1 MFRNWIEA
9 KEELSKSINKSIDEI
24 VFGDM
29 DEKTDYLSKK
39 EHPLFKGRFKVD
51 SPPSNTSKETI
62 EELKELEK
70 MSHFKSKDIMK
81 DMKDFD
87 VAQVKPFEDYLKENS
102 LDFDFK
108 MLNKILKQGEILG
121 LKLKKKFNRPRPHQ
135 IAPKMGLNIMYHDLK
150 TDDTPA
156 YPSNHSLISSLIAL
170 YLSSLHPK
178 HEKGFMDIA
187 DRIGISRL
195 YGGTHYRSDHDSAR
209 KLAKDILKSWNPV
222 GRASSKSFTEW
233 MLKLEDQGIHAFM
246 QANPRAKEDRSKDF
260 LVFYGNTFPVK
271 DELKKIT
278 KFKYFQ
284 GRWSTPR
291 FNLNDDV
298 ILKLSE
304 LTGMSDLKNII
315 DAGPQ
320 MKVSSPTDEKQDEA
334 EPKGEVDIMLGNMEK
349 EIENAK
355 GKAGGKAKQILQTIE
370 NYLEKLAGLVDEE
383 VKSGFVK
390 DFLRFAAKFHNY
402 SFNNQMLIYA
412 QKKDATYVN
421 SAKRWM
427 DLGRNV
433 TKWDQGIIILA
444 PMTGKKKETEHEV
457 GVDKEDKKFVFFRP
471 VKVYDISSTEV
482 LPGQKDKAKIF
493 EPNDWRQDT
502 DENTEELTLLIN
514 AGIDLAKQKDIS
526 IDYEELGQGKGGY
539 SAGGK
544 IVINNTYGGINKF
557 STLVHELAHE
567 ILHQVMKPEQR
578 AKEKTRDFEYDA
590 ESVAYIV
597 LQYFGFETKDS
608 ARYIALWRGD
618 SKAVKGR
625 RENISKASKEIIQG
639 IKKNV
644 ENMVIQDD
652 DTPEEDAA

>member
-9 KEELSKSINKSIDEI
+9 KEELNKSVNKSIDEI
-24 VFGDM
+24 VYGNM
-29 DEKTDYLSKK
+29 DEKTDALSKK

-51 SPPSNTSKETI
+51 PPPSNTSKKTI

-187 DRIGISRL
+187 DRIGMSRL
-195 YGGTHYRSDHDSAR
+195 YGGTHYRSDHESAR
-209 KLAKDILKSWNPV
+209 KLAKDIMKSWNPV
-222 GRASSKSFTEW
+222 KPAKHSFTEW
-233 MLKLEDQGIHAFM
+233 MLKLETEGVHAFM

-260 LVFYGNTFPVK
+260 LVFYGNTYEIK

-291 FNLNDDV
+291 FNLNNDV
-298 ILKLSE
+298 IQKLTD
-304 LTGMSDLKNII
+304 LTGITDLKDII

-320 MKVSSPTDEKQDEA
+320 IQEPSEQPEKTKD
-334 EPKGEVDIMLGNMEK
+334 EPKSQVDVILGNMEQ

-355 GKAGGKAKQILQTIE
+355 GKSGGKAKQILTMIE
-370 NYLEKLAGLVDEE
+370 NYLEKLANLVDEE
-383 VKSGFVK
+383 IKSGFVK
-390 DFLRFAAKFHNY
+390 DFMRFAAKFHNY

-433 TKWDQGIIILA
+433 TKWDQGITILA
-444 PMTGKKKETEHEV
+444 PMTGKKKEDADSE
-457 GVDKEDKKFVFFRP
+457 DQKERKFVFFRP

-482 LPGQKDKAKIF
+482 LPGQEDKAKIF

-514 AGIDLAKQKDIS
+514 AGIEIAKQKDIS
-526 IDYEELGQGKGGY
+526 IDYEELAQGTGGY

-567 ILHQVMKPEQR
+567 ILHQVMKPEER
-578 AKEKTRDFEYDA
+578 AKESKRDFEYDA

-608 ARYIALWRGD
+608 PRYIALWKGD

-652 DTPEEDAA
+652 LPEEDAA

>member
-1 MFRNWIEA
+1 MFRNWIEN
-9 KEELSKSINKSIDEI
+9 KEQLNKSVNKSIDEI
-24 VFGDM
+24 VYGDM
-29 DEKTDYLSKK
+29 DEKTDALSKK

-51 SPPSNTSKETI
+51 PPPSNTSKETI

-87 VAQVKPFEDYLKENS
+87 VAQVKPFEDYLKQNS

-170 YLSSLHPK
+170 YLSSLYPK

-209 KLAKDILKSWNPV
+209 KLAKDIMKSWKPAV
-222 GRASSKSFTEW
+222 KPAKYSFTEW

-246 QANPRAKEDRSKDF
+246 RVASEKYKDDRSKDI
-260 LVFYGNTFPVK
+260 LVIYGNTTPIK
-271 DELKKIT
+271 DKLKEIT
-278 KFKYFQ
+278 KFTWNQGGYWST
-284 GRWSTPR
+284 GRWS
-291 FNLNDDV
+291 LNNDV
-298 ILKLSE
+298 IQKLIE
-304 LTGMSDLKNII
+304 LTGITDLKEII

-320 MKVSSPTDEKQDEA
+320 FNADSTEA
-334 EPKGEVDIMLGNMEK
+334 EEEKDAPKSQVDAILGNMEQ

-355 GKAGGKAKQILQTIE
+355 GKAGGKAKQILTMIE
-370 NYLEKLAGLVDEE
+370 NYLEKLANLVDEE
-383 VKSGFVK
+383 IKSGFVK
-390 DFLRFAAKFHNY
+390 DFMRFAAKFHNY

-421 SAKRWM
+421 SESRWLK
-427 DLGRNV
+427 LGRAV
-433 TKWDQGIIILA
+433 TNKDQGIIILA
-444 PMTGKKKETEHEV
+444 PMTGKKKEKDADLE
-457 GVDKEDKKFVFFRP
+457 GQKEERKFVFFRP
-471 VKVYDISSTEV
+471 VKVYDISSTQV
-482 LPGQKDKAKIF
+482 ISGQEDKAKVF

-514 AGIDLAKQKDIS
+514 AGIEIAKQKDIS
-526 IDYEELGQGKGGY
+526 IDYEELAQGTGGY

-567 ILHQVMKPEQR
+567 ILHQVMKPEER
-578 AKEKTRDFEYDA
+578 AKENKRDFEYDA

-608 ARYIALWRGD
+608 PRYIALWKGD

-644 ENMVIQDD
+644 EDMVIQDD
-652 DTPEEDAA
+652 LPEEDAA

>member
-1 MFRNWIEA
+1 MFRNWIET
-9 KEELSKSINKSIDEI
+9 KEELNKSVNKSIDEI
-24 VFGDM
+24 VYGDM
-29 DEKTDYLSKK
+29 DEKTDALSKK
-39 EHPLFKGRFKVD
+39 EHPLFKGRFKVEP
-51 SPPSNTSKETI
+51 PPSNTSKKTI

-87 VAQVKPFEDYLKENS
+87 VAQIKPFEDYLKENS

-187 DRIGISRL
+187 DRIGMSRL
-195 YGGTHYRSDHDSAR
+195 YGGTHYRSDHESAR
-209 KLAKDILKSWNPV
+209 KLAKDIMKSWNPV
-222 GRASSKSFTEW
+222 KPAKHSFTEW
-233 MLKLEDQGIHAFM
+233 MLKLEAEGVHAFM

-260 LVFYGNTFPVK
+260 LVFYGNTYGIK

-291 FNLNDDV
+291 FNLNNDV
-298 ILKLSE
+298 IQKLTD
-304 LTGMSDLKNII
+304 LTGITDLKDII

-320 MKVSSPTDEKQDEA
+320 IQ
-334 EPKGEVDIMLGNMEK
+334 EPSEQPEESKDGPKSQVDVILGNMEQ

-355 GKAGGKAKQILQTIE
+355 GKAGGKAKQILATIE
-370 NYLEKLAGLVDEE
+370 NYLEKLASLVDEE
-383 VKSGFVK
+383 IKSGFVK
-390 DFLRFAAKFHNY
+390 DFMRFAAKFHNY

-433 TKWDQGIIILA
+433 TKWDQGITILA
-444 PMTGKKKETEHEV
+444 PMTGKKKEDADSE
-457 GVDKEDKKFVFFRP
+457 DQKEERKFVFFRP

-482 LPGQKDKAKIF
+482 LPGQEDKAKVF

-514 AGIDLAKQKDIS
+514 AGIEIAKQKDIS
-526 IDYEELGQGKGGY
+526 IDYEELAQGTGGY

-567 ILHQVMKPEQR
+567 ILHQVMKPEER
-578 AKEKTRDFEYDA
+578 AKENKRDFEYDA

-608 ARYIALWRGD
+608 PRYIALWKGD

-644 ENMVIQDD
+644 ENMVIEDD
-652 DTPEEDAA
+652 DLPEEGAA